1 MSRREEG
8 WAVLLSRFI
17 HYRASVVLT
26 KLWKSGLTIGLVAF
40 ANLAWAQQRPI
51 GHAWHRA
58 DLPTGWVARDQVAN
72 QPALRGYVQ
81 PVELIL
87 PRGARVSVWDGATF
101 GTPVESQL
109 LVGLEVGGVYAFKV
123 SNIRLSEGFEIF
135 PTVEVVNRLYPPEGK
150 KLRFPVPIQI
160 TQEELEAALGGRFVT
175 RVVYL
180 ESAESTLPG
189 PREPGVQD
197 YFEVAPG
204 NDPLQAADQ
213 LGRPIAILRMGSRVP
228 TTEFLQRLAVSC
240 LPPEIYPPVP
250 PSTDDPSIEKA
261 IDRETRHYP
270 RIPRNRTIPPG
281 QRPPVWPT
289 PLPVGPASVPAGFG
303 LPPSSPP
310 PSSPPPAARAPINGS
325 AAVTPPTA
333 VPPASTSVPA
343 FVPTL
348 VPAAAGRQSA
358 SIEPGRRSDQSAS
371 RIAATGL
378 VAGPFTSAPPRATDP
393 LVVAERSAGAS
404 PATGVPDGVRSALR
418 TSDARSRTFNP
429 VLVR

>member
-1 MSRREEG
+1 M
-8 WAVLLSRFI
+8 F
-17 HYRASVVLT
+17 T
-26 KLWKSGLTIGLVAF
+26 NLWKSGLALGLVVF
-40 ANLAWAQQRPI
+40 ANLAWAQQRPS

-81 PVELIL
+81 PVELLL
-87 PRGARVSVWDGATF
+87 PRGARISVWNGAAF
-101 GTPVESQL
+101 GTPVESQM
-109 LVGLEVGGVYAFKV
+109 LVGLEVGGVYAFQV

-175 RVVYL
+175 RVIYL

-250 PSTDDPSIEKA
+250 PSAGDPSIEKA

-281 QRPPVWPT
+281 QRRPVWPT
-289 PLPVGPASVPAGFG
+289 PQPVGPASDPAGFG
-303 LPPSSPP
+303 LPPMSPPPSLLP
-310 PSSPPPAARAPINGS
+310 PSSPPPATGAPTNRS
-325 AAVTPPTA
+325 PAVIPPTA
-333 VPPASTSVPA
+333 APTSSTSLPASIR
-343 FVPTL
+343 
-348 VPAAAGRQSA
+348 AAARPQSV
-358 SIEPGRRSDQSAS
+358 SIEDGRRSDESDQLV
-371 RIAATGL
+371 AAAGL
-378 VAGPFTSAPPRATDP
+378 VAGPFASALPRAIDP
-393 LVVAERSAGAS
+393 LAVRERSAGAL
-404 PATGVPDGVRSALR
+404 PASGTSVPDGMQSALR
-418 TSDARSRTFNP
+418 ISDARSRTVNQTM
-429 VLVR
+429 VR